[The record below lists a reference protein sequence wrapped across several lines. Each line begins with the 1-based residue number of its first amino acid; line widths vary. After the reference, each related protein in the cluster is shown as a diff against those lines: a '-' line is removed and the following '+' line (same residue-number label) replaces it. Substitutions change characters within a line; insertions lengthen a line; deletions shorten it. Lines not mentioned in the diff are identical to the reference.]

1 MEKVPQ
7 NMPMWRDMA
16 VRGPTSPYSRLSRS
30 LARVSFHV
38 PIRPNWVCAGCGAP
52 WPCQTRR
59 GQLLAEFD
67 GAPVSLA
74 LLMAGYFMDAA
85 QDLRTE
91 AAHVLYQRFM
101 GWLKQQPRPYQD
113 EEP

>member
-1 MEKVPQ
+1 
-7 NMPMWRDMA
+7 
-16 VRGPTSPYSRLSRS
+16 
-30 LARVSFHV
+30 
-38 PIRPNWVCAGCGAP
+38 
-52 WPCQTRR
+52 
-59 GQLLAEFD
+59 
-67 GAPVSLA
+67 
-74 LLMAGYFMDAA
+74 MAGYFMDAA